1 MYIILEKYY
10 FILIAEYFKKNIM
23 SNYKNILSKMN
34 MRFASET
41 LSKCIGD
48 VDLIREKIQPQKG
61 NHRQRMNTFLQFIL
75 QEDNNVIEFERM
87 LRNYG
92 LEELLKKDES
102 KETQDIGSYM

>member
-1 MYIILEKYY
+1 M
-10 FILIAEYFKKNIM
+10 IAENFKRNIM

-41 LSKCIGD
+41 LSKCIGE
-48 VDLIREKIQPQKG
+48 VDLIREKIRNG

-75 QEDNNVIEFERM
+75 QDDNNVIEFERM

>member
-1 MYIILEKYY
+1 MNVILEKYY
-10 FILIAEYFKKNIM
+10 FILIAEYFKKNIL

-34 MRFASET
+34 MRLASET

-48 VDLIREKIQPQKG
+48 VDLIREKILPRNG

-75 QEDNNVIEFERM
+75 QDDNNVIEFERM

-92 LEELLKKDES
+92 YEELLKKDES
-102 KETQDIGSYM
+102 KETQNIGSYT

>member
-1 MYIILEKYY
+1 
-10 FILIAEYFKKNIM
+10 M

-34 MRFASET
+34 MRLASET

-48 VDLIREKIQPQKG
+48 VDLIREKILPRNG

-75 QEDNNVIEFERM
+75 QGDNNVIEFERM

-92 LEELLKKDES
+92 YEELLKKDES
-102 KETQDIGSYM
+102 KETQDIGSYT